1 MIKLNLNGDNI
12 KNIAKPKSRIHK
24 IFSKILSFICAL
36 IIFFVILF
44 SIGAFLQAD
53 VESKNILGNH
63 DYQIFS
69 YNKTD
74 DGTAVFKAFGE
85 SFILDLNKV
94 YSIKNRFDE
103 ISAINKDYTP
113 AIITLSGD
121 ILTGCFSSVS
131 ESFSKIPEIIK
142 YFLDSSLNSE

>member
-1 MIKLNLNGDNI
+1 MTEI
-12 KNIAKPKSRIHK
+12 KPKSLIRR
-24 IFSKILSFICAL
+24 IFSKILNFICAL

-85 SFILDLNKV
+85 SFAVDLNKV
-94 YSIKNRFDE
+94 NLVFNRFGE
-103 ISAINKDYTP
+103 VSAINKDYTP
-113 AIITLSGD
+113 SVINLGGNIMS
-121 ILTGCFSSVS
+121 GCFYSIG

-142 YFLDSSLNSE
+142 YFLDSSLRSE